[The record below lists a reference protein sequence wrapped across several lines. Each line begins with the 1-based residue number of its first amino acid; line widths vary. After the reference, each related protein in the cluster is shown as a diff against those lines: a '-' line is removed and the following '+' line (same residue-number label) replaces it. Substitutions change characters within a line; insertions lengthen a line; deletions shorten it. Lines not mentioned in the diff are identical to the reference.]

1 MYGVTTATEL
11 VVYCVL
17 SSTLSIKILFQKK
30 VYLKSFVLHNKTI
43 SVKMKK
49 LPPPKRPPRIPPKR
63 DSEQE
68 QLIKSLEQKLQKHT
82 PSDPIDLDMTHII
95 PRRLYN
101 RLRRMVK
108 LPPYDDREFE
118 GILAVR
124 LQDPPGSSD
133 GERRSTDDEDDR
145 TLERAGDGE
154 GRDEQPFELIVE
166 ERSAARSRIIPTDTQ
181 SNWMEAYLRKTG
193 NERIQ
198 WQTKYY
204 RTDQKLLDKPLFQ
217 QIEELIDLGAQDFS
231 EWLNGLGAEKS
242 NITKDIIKQL
252 FSIEIEDE
260 MARALRV
267 DTREIRAIPTDAA
280 RHWNLEHMA
289 LQNRIA
295 QVMAADRRAMAKVRT
310 QHVAFGRTLPA
321 ELRTTSR
328 TDSTDTIEPE
338 FPDDLRTLRALFQDI
353 RHLRSVRYLIDH
365 LRTRPDIQRPRY
377 LLDAGLFRS
386 GTGDR
391 TTPFYQQ
398 VLPRKAILDSV
409 RHKQH

>member
-1 MYGVTTATEL
+1 MN
-11 VVYCVL
+11 
-17 SSTLSIKILFQKK
+17 K
-30 VYLKSFVLHNKTI
+30 LKPL
-43 SVKMKK
+43 
-49 LPPPKRPPRIPPKR
+49 KRPPRIPPKR
-63 DSEQE
+63 DSELDG
-68 QLIKSLEQKLQKHT
+68 LINTVEQKLQKHT
-82 PSDPIDLDMTHII
+82 PTDPIDLDMTHII
-95 PRRLYN
+95 PRRLYE

-133 GERRSTDDEDDR
+133 GERRSTDDED
-145 TLERAGDGE
+145 ERLLGTVEPADAGTPA
-154 GRDEQPFELIVE
+154 PFELVVE
-166 ERSAARSRIIPTDTQ
+166 ERSAARSRTIPTDTQ

-193 NERIQ
+193 NERIR

-267 DTREIRAIPTDAA
+267 DTREIRAIPTEAA

-295 QVMAADRRAMAKVRT
+295 QVMRGDRRQLARVRT
-310 QHVAFGRTLPA
+310 QHFAFGRTLPA
-321 ELRTTSR
+321 ALRTTSR
-328 TDSTDTIEPE
+328 TDSTDTIEPD
-338 FPDDLRTLRALFQDI
+338 FPADLRTLRALFQDI

-386 GTGDR
+386 GTGER
-391 TTPFYQQ
+391 TEPFYQQ
-398 VLPRKAILDSV
+398 VLPRKVILASV
-409 RHKQH
+409 RHTGQ

>member
-1 MYGVTTATEL
+1 
-11 VVYCVL
+11 
-17 SSTLSIKILFQKK
+17 
-30 VYLKSFVLHNKTI
+30 
-43 SVKMKK
+43 MKK
-49 LPPPKRPPRIPPKR
+49 APPPKRPPRIPPKR
-63 DSEQE
+63 DSELA
-68 QLIKSLEQKLQKHT
+68 QLIKSLEQKLRQHT
-82 PSDPIDLDMTHII
+82 PSDPTDLDMTHII
-95 PRRLYN
+95 PRRLYE

-133 GERRSTDDEDDR
+133 GERRSTDEEDDR
-145 TLERAGDGE
+145 TLEHTVGE
-154 GRDEQPFELIVE
+154 GRDGGEQPFELVVE
-166 ERSAARSRIIPTDTQ
+166 ERSAARSRIIPADTQ

-193 NERIQ
+193 NERIR

-295 QVMAADRRAMAKVRT
+295 QVMAADRRTMAKVRT

-328 TDSTDTIEPE
+328 TDSTDTIEPD

-377 LLDAGLFRS
+377 LLNAGLFRS
-386 GTGDR
+386 GIGEQG
-391 TTPFYQQ
+391 TPFYQQ

-409 RHKQH
+409 RHK

>member
-1 MYGVTTATEL
+1 
-11 VVYCVL
+11 
-17 SSTLSIKILFQKK
+17 
-30 VYLKSFVLHNKTI
+30 
-43 SVKMKK
+43 MKK
-49 LPPPKRPPRIPPKR
+49 MQTSKRPPRIPPKR
-63 DSEQE
+63 DSELE
-68 QLIKSLEQKLQKHT
+68 TLINTVEQKLQKHT
-82 PSDPIDLDMTHII
+82 PTDPIDLDMTHII
-95 PRRLYN
+95 PRRLYE

-118 GILAVR
+118 GLLTVR

-145 TLERAGDGE
+145 LLESVEIGGGGGGAP
-154 GRDEQPFELIVE
+154 PFELVVE

-181 SNWMEAYLRKTG
+181 SNWMEVYLRKTG
-193 NERIQ
+193 NERIR

-295 QVMAADRRAMAKVRT
+295 QVMRTDRRNMAKVRT

-328 TDSTDTIEPE
+328 TDSTDTIEPD
-338 FPDDLRTLRALFQDI
+338 FPDDLRTLRTLFQDI
-353 RHLRSVRYLIDH
+353 RHLRSVRYLIEH

-386 GTGDR
+386 GIGER

-398 VLPRKAILDSV
+398 VLPRKVILGSV
-409 RHKQH
+409 RPKQ

>member
-1 MYGVTTATEL
+1 MKKTQHLKGPPR
-11 VVYCVL
+11 VL
-17 SSTLSIKILFQKK
+17 S
-30 VYLKSFVLHNKTI
+30 
-43 SVKMKK
+43 
-49 LPPPKRPPRIPPKR
+49 KR
-63 DSEQE
+63 DSELE
-68 QLIKSLEQKLQKHT
+68 ALINMVEQKLQKHT
-82 PSDPIDLDMTHII
+82 PADPIDLDMTHII
-95 PRRLYN
+95 PKRLYE

-118 GILAVR
+118 GILAIR
-124 LQDPPGSSD
+124 LKDPPGSSD

-145 TLERAGDGE
+145 LLESVEAGEVG
-154 GRDEQPFELIVE
+154 EQPFELVVE

-193 NERIQ
+193 NERIR

-295 QVMAADRRAMAKVRT
+295 QVMRTDRRTMAKVRT

-328 TDSTDTIEPE
+328 TDSTDTIEPD

-353 RHLRSVRYLIDH
+353 RHLRSVRYLIEH

-386 GTGDR
+386 GIGER

-398 VLPRKAILDSV
+398 VLPRKVILDSV
-409 RHKQH
+409 RQKQ

>member
-1 MYGVTTATEL
+1 MKRMQASKRATR
-11 VVYCVL
+11 
-17 SSTLSIKILFQKK
+17 
-30 VYLKSFVLHNKTI
+30 LH
-43 SVKMKK
+43 
-49 LPPPKRPPRIPPKR
+49 PKR
-63 DSEQE
+63 DPHLET
-68 QLIKSLEQKLQKHT
+68 LINDLERKLQKVSNQREELCTSPTLYKDVFFHT
-82 PSDPIDLDMTHII
+82 PQPTSSDPINLDMTHII
-95 PRRLYN
+95 PKRLYD
-101 RLRRMVK
+101 RLKRMVQ

-124 LQDPPGSSD
+124 LQEPVTTNHTEPNGDDDDGDNDGSD
-133 GERRSTDDEDDR
+133 LDLQTERD
-145 TLERAGDGE
+145 TLDME
-154 GRDEQPFELIVE
+154 GREPAPPFELVVE

-267 DTREIRAIPTDAA
+267 DTREVRAIPTDVA
-280 RHWNLEHMA
+280 RHWQLDHMA

-295 QVMAADRRAMAKVRT
+295 QVMRADRQAMAKVRPRN
-310 QHVAFGRTLPA
+310 VAFGRTLPPA
-321 ELRTTSR
+321 LRTASR
-328 TDSTDTIEPE
+328 IDSADTIEPD
-338 FPDDLRTLRALFQDI
+338 FPDELRTLRSLFQDI

-386 GTGDR
+386 TRGER
-391 TTPFYQQ
+391 PVPFYQQ
-398 VLPRKAILDSV
+398 VLPRKVILDSV
-409 RHKQH
+409 QHK

>member
-1 MYGVTTATEL
+1 M
-11 VVYCVL
+11 
-17 SSTLSIKILFQKK
+17 
-30 VYLKSFVLHNKTI
+30 
-43 SVKMKK
+43 
-49 LPPPKRPPRIPPKR
+49 
-63 DSEQE
+63 
-68 QLIKSLEQKLQKHT
+68 QKLQAPKRAGKIPPTRDPHLET
-82 PSDPIDLDMTHII
+82 LINELERKLRKPTASDPIDLDMTHII
-95 PRRLYN
+95 PRRLYD
-101 RLRRMVK
+101 RLKRMVQ

-118 GILAVR
+118 GILAAR
-124 LQDPPGSSD
+124 LQDPPGMHDSD
-133 GERRSTDDEDDR
+133 WRSTDDDDN
-145 TLERAGDGE
+145 DGE
-154 GRDEQPFELIVE
+154 TDVRTESGTMADRREQPPFELMVE
-166 ERSAARSRIIPTDTQ
+166 ERSAARSRVIPTDTE

-231 EWLNGLGAEKS
+231 EWLSGLGAEKS

-280 RHWNLEHMA
+280 RHWNLDQMA

-295 QVMAADRRAMAKVRT
+295 QVMRADRKAMANVRT
-310 QHVAFGRTLPA
+310 KNVAFGRTLPPA
-321 ELRTTSR
+321 LRTTSR
-328 TDSTDTIEPE
+328 TDSTDTIEPD
-338 FPDDLRTLRALFQDI
+338 FPDDLRTMRALFQDI

-386 GTGDR
+386 GTGAR
-391 TTPFYQQ
+391 SAPFYQQ
-398 VLPRKAILDSV
+398 VLPRKVILDSV
-409 RHKQH
+409 RHKQSPPHAGHLPG